1 MKKIL
6 IIEDN
11 EKNLKLF
18 NLITR
23 SLGYEIL
30 TAVNGAE
37 GVAIAEKEFP
47 HLILILMDIQMPV
60 MDGITALNMLKSDQ
74 RTAGIPVIALTA
86 FAMTGDRERLLSQG
100 FADYITK
107 PIDIN
112 HFLKSVK
119 KIIKGSK

>member
-18 NLITR
+18 SIITR

-30 TAVNGAE
+30 TAVNGAK
-37 GVAIAEKEFP
+37 GVAIAKKEFP
-47 HLILILMDIQMPV
+47 HLVLILMDIQMPV
-60 MDGITALNMLKSDQ
+60 MDGITALNILKSDQ

-86 FAMTGDRERLLSQG
+86 FAMAGDRERLLAEG
-100 FADYITK
+100 FVDYISK
-107 PIDIN
+107 PIDKN
-112 HFLKSVK
+112 NFLKSVK
-119 KIIKGSK
+119 KTIQGSE

>member
-18 NLITR
+18 SIITR

-30 TAVNGAE
+30 TAENGAK
-37 GVAIAEKEFP
+37 GVAIAKKEFP
-47 HLILILMDIQMPV
+47 RLVLILMDIQMPV

-74 RTAGIPVIALTA
+74 RTAGIPVIALTS
-86 FAMTGDRERLLSQG
+86 FAMAGDRKRLLAEG
-100 FADYITK
+100 FTGYISK
-107 PIDIN
+107 PIDKN
-112 HFLKSVK
+112 QFLKSVK
-119 KIIKGSK
+119 KTIKVSK